1 MKHADRNEMD
11 VLLRAHARRNAD
23 SLHAKFNGGDGQSEH
38 LDADELN
45 AFAEGVLPERAR
57 TRYSEHLAECA
68 NCRSVVIKLT
78 QAAGFPTQLDQSEER
93 STATFWQRMTGMF
106 SQPVLRFVI
115 PAIVLVS
122 ILGIGLIALRQNE
135 PSDFVAQHQP
145 AGPQPTVSQV
155 NQSVQLP
162 SPSEAVPLTK
172 NASTPPANV
181 GAAPPTFNAPKGESG
196 SSGAGAVVSSG
207 PELLRKDADTAPS
220 ENTVVSPQV
229 RNEPAA
235 PTPLPGFAAGRARPQ
250 PSAKDDVRKGEAQ
263 QSQADEMKVQ
273 TGAVAAERDSALS
286 AKSAASPAKPD
297 SVRGMMT
304 ERRATRSKDKE
315 STESTETRTVSGKR
329 FVRQNEAWVD
339 IAYHSGAI
347 TSVRRGSEQYRA
359 LVADEPNIRTFAE
372 QLSGE
377 VIVVWKGR
385 AYRIR

>member
-1 MKHADRNEMD
+1 MD

-23 SLHAKFNGGDGQSEH
+23 SLSAQFNGGEAHSEH

-45 AFAEGVLPERAR
+45 AFAEGMLPERAR

-78 QAAGFPTQLDQSEER
+78 QAAGFPTQRHEAEEI
-93 STATFWQRMTGMF
+93 STATFWRRMTGVF

-135 PSDFVAQHQP
+135 PREFIAQHQP
-145 AGPQPTVSQV
+145 AEPQPNVSQD
-155 NQSVQLP
+155 NQGVQP
-162 SPSEAVPLTK
+162 ASPSEAVPLQK
-172 NASTPPANV
+172 NASTPPATA
-181 GAAPPTFNAPKGESG
+181 GTAPPTLNSPKGESG
-196 SSGAGAVVSSG
+196 ARGAGSIASSG
-207 PELLRKDADTAPS
+207 PELLRKDADTPPS
-220 ENTVVSPQV
+220 ETTVISPSD

-235 PTPLPGFAAGRARPQ
+235 PPPSAGYAAGRQRAQ
-250 PSAKDDVRKGEAQ
+250 PSARDDVGKREAQ
-263 QSQADEMKVQ
+263 LSQADETKVQ
-273 TGAVAAERDSALS
+273 TGAVAAERDSATS

-297 SVRGMMT
+297 NVHGLMT
-304 ERRATRSKDKE
+304 ERRAARSKDKE
-315 STESTETRTVSGKR
+315 STESAETRTVSGKR
-329 FVRQNEAWVD
+329 FVRQDDAWVD
-339 IAYHSGAI
+339 TAYQSGAI